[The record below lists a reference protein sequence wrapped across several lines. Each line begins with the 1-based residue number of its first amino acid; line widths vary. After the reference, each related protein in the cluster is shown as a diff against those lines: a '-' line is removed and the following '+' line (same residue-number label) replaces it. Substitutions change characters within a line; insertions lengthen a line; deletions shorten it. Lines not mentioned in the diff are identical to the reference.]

1 MNFSDFFFPCQI
13 FPLPFRFHRDSSRVY
28 APGGDA
34 VQEEPQQLDC
44 THPRKC
50 SRYPPDRRSLA
61 RLCRCESSPSTPS
74 RSPSIP
80 RFWNSTQYQD
90 SRIHYGKGRPAT
102 PHGDPHYH
110 HGIMKESSPDVP
122 ILFCMSN
129 TGSTAAQRNIGVG
142 SAPNRPKRNLKH
154 TNEGDVVVALSTHVW
169 AHRHPPAPAAAPPS
183 PSRKLGQ
190 SMSERTSHMQPPT
203 RRVPG
208 SFAGP
213 LSFVPLSQS
222 HPCQK
227 FRTLISRAPLHAI

>member
-1 MNFSDFFFPCQI
+1 VNFSDFFFPCQI
-13 FPLPFRFHRDSSRVY
+13 FSLPFRFHRDSSRVY

-90 SRIHYGKGRPAT
+90 SRIHYGKGRPAS

-169 AHRHPPAPAAAPPS
+169 AHRHPPAPTCTHLHLQLHPHLRPANWGSQCQSAPRTCS
-183 PSRKLGQ
+183 LRLDVSRGHSQGPCLSSRYHSRIRAK
-190 SMSERTSHMQPPT
+190 
-203 RRVPG
+203 
-208 SFAGP
+208 SFEP
-213 LSFVPLSQS
+213 
-222 HPCQK
+222 
-227 FRTLISRAPLHAI
+227 